1 MTTDRAHRASR
12 RAFLGGLAAAVSAA
26 PAMAAPST
34 AASAYRA
41 PRNALGQP
49 DLSGIW
55 TNGYYTRL
63 ERAKAFTSLVISPAE
78 AAKAEALFRKTGNFL
93 GVVDPLGQKD
103 SEFWDV
109 GPGLARVRGEI
120 RTSWIVDPPDGRI
133 PFRPELEAL
142 LRVRPQDAERPLDDP
157 EAQDVTTRCVASEGG
172 SPPNINSP
180 DGNFLQILQTRDHV
194 ALLAEKYHDLRIVR
208 LGGRHDPPAVQSWLG
223 DPVGRWEGETLVI
236 ESTNLCPSTLD
247 RVGRIKVSRATVMV
261 ERFTRTAPDELLYE
275 FAITDPTFYTQ
286 TWRAE
291 MPFRASP
298 GPIYEY
304 TCHEG
309 NYSLPGMMAATRKAE
324 REAAGRTGAAAP

>member
-1 MTTDRAHRASR
+1 MTTDRAQRASR
-12 RAFLGGLAAAVSAA
+12 RAVLGGLAAACAA
-26 PAMAAPST
+26 PALAKP
-34 AASAYRA
+34 SAYRA

-63 ERAKAFTSLVISPAE
+63 ERGKAFTSLAISPAE

-93 GVVDPLGQKD
+93 GLVDPLGQKD

-109 GPGLARVRGEI
+109 GSGLARVRGEI

-142 LRVRPQDAERPLDDP
+142 LRVRPQDDDPPLDDP
-157 EAQDVTTRCVASEGG
+157 ETQSVMTRCVASEGG
-172 SPPNINSP
+172 APPNINSP

-236 ESTNLCPSTLD
+236 ESANLCPSTIE
-247 RVGRIKVSRATVMV
+247 RVGRIKVSRATTMV
-261 ERFTRTAPDELLYE
+261 EKFTRTAPDELLYE
-275 FAITDPTFYTQ
+275 FAVTDPTFYTQ

-309 NYSLPGMMAATRKAE
+309 NYALPAMMAATRKAE
-324 REAAGRTGAAAP
+324 REAAARTPQVAP